1 MFDVFNEDKIT
12 EAGLFKF
19 MEDASLRRADLQAAP
34 TTLLALHETEN
45 DIFLEVFSD
54 TYAKIL
60 EALSNKQKRQ
70 AQKLLNDNLLKKKL
84 QIRGQDGS

>member
-1 MFDVFNEDKIT
+1 
-12 EAGLFKF
+12 